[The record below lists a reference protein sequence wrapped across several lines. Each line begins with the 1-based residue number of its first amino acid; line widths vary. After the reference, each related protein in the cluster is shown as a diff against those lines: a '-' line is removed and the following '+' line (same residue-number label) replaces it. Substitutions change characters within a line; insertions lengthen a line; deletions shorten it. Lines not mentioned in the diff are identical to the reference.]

1 MERQHDFRVDDFAFM
16 GVVFLLLVAL
26 GKEPFPALVGGGS
39 DSRLALAA
47 LDDFQ
52 VKVRAWWHD
61 ECDLLSPG
69 VRAKKKQE
77 TKIGFLLII
86 FIPNV

>member
-16 GVVFLLLVAL
+16 GIVFLLLVAL
-26 GKEPFPALVGGGS
+26 GKEPFPALVGSGS
-39 DSRLALAA
+39 NGRLAFTP
-47 LDDFQ
+47 LDNSQ
-52 VKVRAWWHD
+52 IKVRAWWHD